1 MQFNLN
7 TTINAFPQ
15 ISPSI
20 LENYVTKNEL
30 STTLDNYVEEAPAN
44 SSIYARQ
51 DEQWVELN
59 KQCILSNITLSYGYS
74 NLVEIQQ
81 LSDIS
86 SLESVVVDKE
96 VTSYNLSYY
105 QQSAGYFWIVSTRKI
120 SNIMWMGMIAD
131 YVEQP
136 ANPTNDEGLPLYC
149 YRIVDK
155 LIPQQLNFTINF

>member
-20 LENYVTKNEL
+20 LSNYVTQNQL
-30 STTLDNYVEEAPAN
+30 STTLNNYVEEAPN
-44 SSIYARQ
+44 DSSVYGRQ
-51 DEQWVELN
+51 NKQWVELN
-59 KQCILSNITLSYGYS
+59 EQCVLNNITLSFGY
-74 NLVEIQQ
+74 NDLVEIQQ

-86 SLESVVVDKE
+86 SLESVTLDKNT
-96 VTSYNLSYY
+96 TSYNLTYN
-105 QQSAGYFWIVSTRKI
+105 QQSSGYFWIVSTRKI
-120 SNIMWMGMIAD
+120 LNIMWMNMLAD

-136 ANPTNDEGLPLYC
+136 SNLITNNGLPLYC
-149 YRIVDK
+149 YRMANM